1 MGSDTQQ
8 RFLAVYQLLA
18 FTAGHAKATR
28 VLLRCHFLMF
38 GELEEKI

>member
-8 RFLAVYQLLA
+8 RFLAVYQP